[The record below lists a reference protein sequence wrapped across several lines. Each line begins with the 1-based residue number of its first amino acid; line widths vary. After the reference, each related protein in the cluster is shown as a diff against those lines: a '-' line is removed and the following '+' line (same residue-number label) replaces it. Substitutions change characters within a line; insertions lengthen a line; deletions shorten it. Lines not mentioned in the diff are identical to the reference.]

1 MFSRKKFRKSFGE
14 KILEKKI
21 LEKFSRKILKKF
33 TRINFQNLF
42 DIFCGPILGPI
53 GGPKVKLKDKGLG
66 L

>member
-1 MFSRKKFRKSFGE
+1 LEKKVPKKFWRKSSRE
-14 KILEKKI
+14 KI
-21 LEKFSRKILKKF
+21 LEKFSRKILEKF